1 MIQLFS
7 SGAIFG
13 VILALMILEACV
25 LIPYYQRT
33 GLGIAPLPLL
43 YNLLAGGGLLLA
55 IAAFILKAPWACTG
69 FALGLAL
76 IGHVADLSHRW
87 QGERSRASQR
97 HSTAKIKL
105 NAEPR

>member
-1 MIQLFS
+1 MIQLVS

-13 VILALMILEACV
+13 LILALMILEACV
-25 LIPYYQRT
+25 LIPYHLRT
-33 GLGIAPLPLL
+33 GSGIAPRSLL

-55 IAAFILKAPWACTG
+55 MAAFILKAPWACTG

-87 QGERSRASQR
+87 QAERSRANER
-97 HSTAKIKL
+97 RSTAKIKL
-105 NAEPR
+105 NAELR